1 MRMARL
7 MSSHVLVAAAA
18 WLIGMSAVG
27 AASGA
32 ALNGVV
38 QTGGTGSPTPLAN
51 VKVTL
56 FEATSAQPSALGQAT
71 TNASGG
77 FAIPYRKG
85 SSASIFYLVAD
96 VGAGVEFVAVLGPN
110 LPAFATINELTTIA
124 SSYSMAQ
131 FYRTGVIAGNGFGL
145 QIAAGMNDN
154 IAAVATGNSS
164 PVLLSSPNADET
176 NSLRSTRSLANLLAA
191 CVVDP
196 DVTKS
201 LFALTT
207 SPGNPP
213 PRTTS
218 EALANLAREPGL
230 HVDAIFALTLLS
242 DAYAPHLV
250 AMPDAWTVAVKVNDT
265 GSDAKGLE
273 FGGPGNLAFDQRG
286 YAWVTNNVVQGT
298 PDSTDSVVVLKPNGQ
313 PADGRK
319 GTPVSPLT
327 GGGLLGTGFG
337 VTVDPKGFAW
347 FGNFGWGSCDTC
359 DPSLD
364 GNGSIRA
371 SRRRAPR
378 CRNRTVIKVD
388 RCERKAWR
396 RTLPAISGSRVSG
409 MTASTCLLEATR
421 NDPWVFNR
429 RSEAGP
435 SMSLSPPTA
444 PHGCRMVSANRRAAS
459 RNMRSSTAC

>member
-18 WLIGMSAVG
+18 WLIGMSTVG

-56 FEATSAQPSALGQAT
+56 FEATSAQPSALEQAT

-85 SSASIFYLVAD
+85 GSSASIFYLAAD

-110 LPAFATINELTTIA
+110 LPVFATINELTTVA

-164 PVLLSSPNADET
+164 PVLLSSPNAGRVEFPALDA
-176 NSLRSTRSLANLLAA
+176 LRLPT
-191 CVVDP
+191 
-196 DVTKS
+196 
-201 LFALTT
+201 
-207 SPGNPP
+207 
-213 PRTTS
+213 
-218 EALANLAREPGL
+218 
-230 HVDAIFALTLLS
+230 
-242 DAYAPHLV
+242 
-250 AMPDAWTVAVKVNDT
+250 
-265 GSDAKGLE
+265 
-273 FGGPGNLAFDQRG
+273 
-286 YAWVTNNVVQGT
+286 
-298 PDSTDSVVVLKPNGQ
+298 
-313 PADGRK
+313 
-319 GTPVSPLT
+319 
-327 GGGLLGTGFG
+327 
-337 VTVDPKGFAW
+337 DPKGFAW
-347 FGNFGWGSCDTC
+347 FGNFGWGSWIPATHRRV
-359 DPSLD
+359 
-364 GNGSIRA
+364 GTEAFRA

-388 RCERKAWR
+388 RCERKA
-396 RTLPAISGSRVSG
+396 
-409 MTASTCLLEATR
+409 
-421 NDPWVFNR
+421 
-429 RSEAGP
+429 
-435 SMSLSPPTA
+435 
-444 PHGCRMVSANRRAAS
+444 
-459 RNMRSSTAC
+459 